1 MFVYVSGNILLL
13 WKWAVITYFLALY
26 SITETVAASKHL
38 AIAMERNS
46 KRAKVKKYKS
56 IKATKPKTKFKFMSE
71 EVLKAHSQD
80 QPGQA

>member
-46 KRAKVKKYKS
+46 KRAKVKQYKS
-56 IKATKPKTKFKFMSE
+56 MKATKPKTKFKFMSE